1 MIRLLPKMG
10 QPWAGEEK
18 EALRDAV
25 EQETSASTTQP
36 TGALQ
41 ASATPGA
48 HLPLPGVI
56 RILAT
61 NGLTVLREGLAGL
74 LQVEKA
80 E

>member
-10 QPWAGEEK
+10 QHWAGEEK

-25 EQETSASTTQP
+25 EHETSASTTQP

-74 LQVEKA
+74 LQVERA

>member
-1 MIRLLPKMG
+1 MICLLLKVE
-10 QPWAGEEK
+10 QHRAGEEK

-25 EQETSASTTQP
+25 EHEASSSATQP

-61 NGLTVLREGLAGL
+61 NGLTVLRERLAGM